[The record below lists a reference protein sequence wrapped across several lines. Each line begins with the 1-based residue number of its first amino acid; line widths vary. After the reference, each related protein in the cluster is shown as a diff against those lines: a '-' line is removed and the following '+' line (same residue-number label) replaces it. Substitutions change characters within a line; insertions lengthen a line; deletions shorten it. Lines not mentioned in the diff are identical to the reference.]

1 MVACSEITHACLQAR
16 RVLAESP
23 IREIRRL
30 RVEETDRGLILSGV
44 VSRYYFKQLAQ
55 ERVRL
60 VCERAGCDIINQIHV
75 RPMDLREKAPSWA
88 ASMREGN

>member
-1 MVACSEITHACLQAR
+1 MVSCSEITHACLQAR
-16 RVLAESP
+16 QLLAQSP

-30 RVEETDRGLILSGV
+30 RVEETESGLILRGV

-60 VCERAGCDIINQIHV
+60 VCQRAGCDIINQIHV
-75 RPMDLREKAPSWA
+75 RQT
-88 ASMREGN
+88 